1 MLPVVQEKSTCYQQ
15 HSADNYSLIGK
26 ADTGIMAKTALLV
39 PELHRYFVSVPHI
52 GTQPAQI
59 LVFSTP

>member
-1 MLPVVQEKSTCYQQ
+1 VYQQ